1 MMQPDAALCQ
11 IYGTKLAESPFM
23 DAAAA
28 ILGTGGMIADQQ
40 HSKRQRREAIAAE
53 LMAREMEAARQMP
66 VRRSLRA
73 PGGIAPDRT
82 RYQDLGQLG
91 NFSDLDPGFAAQLF
105 EKGGAL
111 VEQLGRLGAGTA
123 AKGLG
128 VGAAAAGRGL
138 QGLGQGLGQGFGA
151 TGRLARAAG
160 PEMMAGLTPGASSRF
175 GGIVGQAG
183 KALEQGG
190 QAAAGAG
197 QRLVDSA
204 PQVARKMPVPG
215 QSKPLISGV
224 NKAKML
230 GAAGVIGAGYAG
242 MKGLGAVRDYMSV
255 PAGHHHVGYLR
266 SNVNE
271 FGY

>member
-1 MMQPDAALCQ
+1 MTQPDPRLCRL
-11 IYGTKLAESPFM
+11 YGTKLAESPLL

-40 HSKRQRREAIAAE
+40 HSKRQRREAAAAE
-53 LMAREMEAARQMP
+53 LLAREMEAARQMP

-73 PGGIAPDRT
+73 PGGMAPDTT
-82 RYQDLGQLG
+82 RYQDLGRLG
-91 NFSDLDPGFAAQLF
+91 DFRDLDPGFAAQLF

-111 VEQLGRLGAGTA
+111 VEQIGRLGAGTA
-123 AKGLG
+123 ARGLG
-128 VGAAAAGRGL
+128 AGAAAAGRGM
-138 QGLGQGLGQGFGA
+138 QGLGQGLAQGFGA

-160 PEMMAGLTPGASSRF
+160 PELMAGITPGVSSGF

-197 QRLVDSA
+197 QRLASSA
-204 PQVARKMPVPG
+204 SQVASKSFAGP
-215 QSKPLISGV
+215 SKPLLSGTT
-224 NKAKML
+224 KAKML